1 METQGDHMTDNF
13 EEFSLDS
20 LELEGDEDLDD
31 ECNVNKENRLPASEL
46 RHCGD
51 GAETKVRF
59 CIFEYTII
67 IISRPL
73 SLSELIPYL
82 ISLVLT
88 HLGMEASIYL
98 FIIIAFLPY
107 LRFLF
112 NDQKF
117 QLTNLF
123 FAFQNLNNSDNSL
136 HSQDN
141 STINQTYEKFLE
153 ATGLSQKSILTPTR
167 MFSNHR

>member
-88 HLGMEASIYL
+88 HLGMEASIYDTDCETSC
-98 FIIIAFLPY
+98 IIKVYCNF
-107 LRFLF
+107 
-112 NDQKF
+112 DV
-117 QLTNLF
+117 
-123 FAFQNLNNSDNSL
+123 FAKCLELS
-136 HSQDN
+136 
-141 STINQTYEKFLE
+141 YEYY
-153 ATGLSQKSILTPTR
+153 ILAERPGFAR
-167 MFSNHR
+167 